1 MHTRRY
7 ATFSAVRATTLAA
20 IAATLGASRFVSAQ
34 SAQGVRPAQ
43 LTPCAQ
49 DPKFREFD
57 FWVGEWDVTP
67 VNIPAGR
74 PKPQSS
80 IEKILADCVILENW
94 KPAAGPGGK
103 SFNIYNR
110 ARQQWEQT
118 WVDAS
123 GLVVYFTGHVR
134 DGNMYYTSSTPLPN
148 GGTQL
153 GKMTFFRVSA
163 DSVRQLWEQSNDNG
177 KTWTTG
183 FDGMYVRKRAGSLN

>member
-1 MHTRRY
+1 MRTHRSLLRGL
-7 ATFSAVRATTLAA
+7 LAA
-20 IAATLGASRFVSAQ
+20 LCSSAAFALHDAAAQ
-34 SAQGVRPAQ
+34 SASNARPAQ
-43 LTPCAQ
+43 PTPCAA

-67 VNIPAGR
+67 VGIPAGR
-74 PKPQSS
+74 PKPQSR

-94 KPAAGPGGK
+94 MPANGPGGK

-118 WVDAS
+118 WVDGS
-123 GLVVYFTGHVR
+123 GQVVYFTGHVR
-134 DGNMYYTSSTPLPN
+134 NGNMYYTSSTPLPN

-163 DSVRQLWEQSNDNG
+163 DSVRQLWEQSTDNG
-177 KTWTTG
+177 KTWSTG
-183 FDGMYVRKRAGSLN
+183 FDGMYVRKPGSPR